1 MTIARRRLGNALFI
15 LPAGL
20 LLIVFMI
27 YPIILTIRMSLDTGE
42 GLKLSKFIGLTNF
55 QNLFKDRLFI
65 DLSNLSGA
73 VFNNGLWLVL
83 YVGGCL
89 VLGLLIASLA
99 DRVRYERAIKAIVF
113 APQAIAATA
122 AGIIWLL
129 VYAPQSNIGLLNGA
143 LGAVGVQPVGLLGQ
157 SSTVNFAIIVAA
169 VWAGTGLVVV
179 ILSAAIKGV
188 PIELV
193 EASMI
198 DGASPF
204 QTFRRIVMPMIAIPI
219 SVVVVTLAISVIKV
233 FDIVY
238 VMTHGGPAGSSR
250 TIAYFYYV
258 QTFEAGRGGYGA
270 AAAVVMVLFMVPIMA
285 LNIRRFRLDDA
296 TR

>member
-1 MTIARRRLGNALFI
+1 MF
-15 LPAGL
+15 
-20 LLIVFMI
+20 
-27 YPIILTIRMSLDTGE
+27 LD
-42 GLKLSKFIGLTNF
+42 LA
-55 QNLFKDRLFI
+55 
-65 DLSNLSGA
+65 NLSGA
-73 VFNNGLWLVL
+73 VFNNGIWLVL

-89 VLGLLIASLA
+89 LLGLLIASLA

-129 VYAPQSNIGLLNGA
+129 VYAPQPNIGLLNGA
-143 LGAVGVQPVGLLGQ
+143 LGAVGVQPVGWLGQ
-157 SSTVNFAIIVAA
+157 PATVNLAIIVAA

-188 PIELV
+188 PIELI

-204 QTFRRIVMPMIAIPI
+204 QTFRRIVIPMIAVPI

-238 VMTHGGPAGSSR
+238 VMTHGGPAGASPNCR
-250 TIAYFYYV
+250 TRI
-258 QTFEAGRGGYGA
+258 
-270 AAAVVMVLFMVPIMA
+270 
-285 LNIRRFRLDDA
+285 DDA
-296 TR
+296 VSRSL